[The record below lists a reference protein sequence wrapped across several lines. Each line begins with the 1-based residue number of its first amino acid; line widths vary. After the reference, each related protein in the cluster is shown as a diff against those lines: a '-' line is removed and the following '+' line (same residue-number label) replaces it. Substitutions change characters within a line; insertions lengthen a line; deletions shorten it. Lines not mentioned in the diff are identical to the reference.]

1 LPADATPA
9 WLALEALPAVG
20 ESIAF
25 GEDDSHYLRRV
36 CRVRAGEHVTATDG
50 EGGVAELRLD
60 GSGRELMGVVERRE
74 TRERGPVAWV
84 LCGAPEGERAD
95 WLIEKLAE
103 LGLAVFQPFDCERGR
118 WDKAGRRFERWQRLA
133 SAALRQ
139 SRQAFRMRVRNPLPL
154 AAALALPEAAGSRWL
169 ADPAGRPASSFATP
183 ASPAVGAVGPPGGF
197 TTAEWAT
204 ITAAGFEPIC
214 LSRSRLRTET
224 AAIAW
229 GAWWAAGSA

>member
-1 LPADATPA
+1 LPDAAPA

-20 ESIAF
+20 GSIEF
-25 GEDDSHYLRRV
+25 GEDDAHYLRRV
-36 CRVRAGEHVTATDG
+36 CRVRAGERITATDG
-50 EGGVAELRLD
+50 TGGVAEVRIA
-60 GSGRELMGVVERRE
+60 GAGRELTGTVERRE
-74 TRERGPVAWV
+74 TRERGPEAWV

-103 LGLAVFQPFDCERGR
+103 LGLAVFQPLDCERGR
-118 WDKAGRRFERWQRLA
+118 WDRAGRKFERWQRLA

-139 SRQAFRMRVRNPLPL
+139 SRQAFRMSVRTPLPL
-154 AAALALPEAAGSRWL
+154 AEALARVERTGSRWL
-169 ADPAGRPASSFATP
+169 ADPAGRPAGSLAPP
-183 ASPAVGAVGPPGGF
+183 ASPVVGAIGPSGGF
-197 TTAEWAT
+197 SEAEWAAL
-204 ITAAGFEPIC
+204 TAAGFEPIS